1 MNKEEYIQSII
12 DLLNKCEKNSTLEFI
27 YVLLKKT
34 V

>member
-1 MNKEEYIQSII
+1 MSKEEYIESITK
-12 DLLNKCEKNSTLEFI
+12 LLEKCDKSSTLEFV